1 MTNVPSVA
9 VSVNLLESGL
19 VSTAVINNSSGPLTL
34 NIDSNNLI
42 NIIDSASNINNHF
55 TELSNF
61 FESSTNGNSN
71 ISLLGNIISS
81 GGLLNISTNQLINSL
96 DVVPYIA
103 NGYVVSDSNVNILS
117 ALDALNNAYLNSQL
131 VSIRSTDLSTL
142 NLNVSN
148 FNLYSDSFLSILSNG
163 YQVTDTA
170 SNITNLSELAILKA
184 AYSLGNLKAISIS
197 SSSSSTTFTTAN
209 ILNNASILSIIN
221 DGTYKVTITDSV
233 RNVQSYLDKLL
244 ALPIPN
250 VLSNIILTDSTTD
263 IRLSITSTQLTND
276 AVVLGILTSKYN
288 KQIYL
293 SVSDATAAN
302 QAHISLAVA
311 QALAVKNIKFAPA
324 IANYIW
330 IDISNCNDSTL
341 MAQATTA
348 AIALGV
354 THIDPPVNLD
364 QVIVA
369 GAEWMNISTV
379 SEMHQSGFD
388 YAYELIGNT
397 NPATP
402 THLDQALA
410 QEIPSLQT
418 LGQLSTDEGSA
429 VEALLQ
435 GKAHSSAYTD
445 QQLAYD
451 LSQALVH
458 SGIAN
463 LTLDA
468 GAIDMSDVLAANL
481 THAGILRGST
491 HSQVSITVNPN
502 DDHIYTTLK
511 EMADLHISHLNIGQ
525 ITEAYVDLGLPNN
538 DSLALANLKS
548 ILNELIPDS
557 VHPMLQ
563 LNGQNNSHLT
573 LLISND
579 VAAQIEQLGG
589 ISTEM
594 IDQMTQL
601 GINEIDILA
610 SAGDAMHHQILSQDA
625 VVAQTPVPTIEIK
638 TIGADTDATAFD
650 HLTHHIG

>member
-1 MTNVPSVA
+1 
-9 VSVNLLESGL
+9 L
-19 VSTAVINNSSGPLTL
+19 V
-34 NIDSNNLI
+34 
-42 NIIDSASNINNHF
+42 
-55 TELSNF
+55 
-61 FESSTNGNSN
+61 
-71 ISLLGNIISS
+71 
-81 GGLLNISTNQLINSL
+81 
-96 DVVPYIA
+96 
-103 NGYVVSDSNVNILS
+103 
-117 ALDALNNAYLNSQL
+117 
-131 VSIRSTDLSTL
+131 
-142 NLNVSN
+142 
-148 FNLYSDSFLSILSNG
+148 
-163 YQVTDTA
+163 
-170 SNITNLSELAILKA
+170 
-184 AYSLGNLKAISIS
+184 
-197 SSSSSTTFTTAN
+197 
-209 ILNNASILSIIN
+209 
-221 DGTYKVTITDSV
+221 
-233 RNVQSYLDKLL
+233 
-244 ALPIPN
+244 LPIPN
-250 VLSNIILTDSTTD
+250 VLNSIVLTDSTST
-263 IRLSITSTQLTND
+263 INFSTTSSQLTND
-276 AVVLGILTSKYN
+276 ASVLEILSSRNN

-293 SVSDATAAN
+293 VVSDATSKN
-302 QAHISLAVA
+302 QAHISLAEA
-311 QALAVKNIKFAPA
+311 QALATAKIKFAPA
-324 IANYIW
+324 ISNYIW
-330 IDISNCNDSTL
+330 IDILDCNDTSL
-341 MAQATTA
+341 MAQARTA

-354 THIDPPVNLD
+354 THIDPPVALD
-364 QVIVA
+364 QVIAA
-369 GAEWMNISTV
+369 GAEWMNIAVV
-379 SEMHQSGFD
+379 SEMHQSGID
-388 YAYELIGNT
+388 YSYELTGSSS
-397 NPATP
+397 PATP

-511 EMADLHISHLNIGQ
+511 EMADLHISHLNLGQ

-548 ILNELIPDS
+548 ILNELILDS

-589 ISTEM
+589 INTEM

-610 SAGDAMHHQILSQDA
+610 SAGDATHHQILSQDA

>member
-1 MTNVPSVA
+1 M
-9 VSVNLLESGL
+9 
-19 VSTAVINNSSGPLTL
+19 
-34 NIDSNNLI
+34 
-42 NIIDSASNINNHF
+42 
-55 TELSNF
+55 
-61 FESSTNGNSN
+61 
-71 ISLLGNIISS
+71 
-81 GGLLNISTNQLINSL
+81 
-96 DVVPYIA
+96 PYIS
-103 NGYVVSDSNVNILS
+103 NGYVVSDSNINILS
-117 ALDALNNAYLNSQL
+117 SLDDLNNAYINSLL
-131 VSIRSTDLSTL
+131 VSIRSTDSTSL
-142 NLNVSN
+142 NINVTN
-148 FNLYSDSFLSILSNG
+148 FNLYSDSFLNILSKG
-163 YQVTDTA
+163 YQVTDFA
-170 SNITNLSELAILKA
+170 SQITSLNELGLLNA
-184 AYSLGNLKAISIS
+184 AYSIGNLKAITITDFDTK
-197 SSSSSTTFTTAN
+197 TTFSTAN
-209 ILNNASILSIIN
+209 ILNYASILSIIN
-221 DGTYKVTITDSV
+221 NGTYHVSITDTA

-244 ALPIPN
+244 VLPIPK
-250 VLSNIILTDSTTD
+250 VLNSIVLTDST
-263 IRLSITSTQLTND
+263 STINFSTTAIQLTND
-276 AVVLGILTSKYN
+276 AAVLEILSSRNN

-293 SVSDATAAN
+293 VVSDATAN
-302 QAHISLAVA
+302 KQVHISLAEA
-311 QALAVKNIKFAPA
+311 QALATAKIKFAPA
-324 IANYIW
+324 ISNYIW
-330 IDISNCNDSTL
+330 IDILNCNDSTL

-511 EMADLHISHLNIGQ
+511 EMADLHISHLNLGQ

-610 SAGDAMHHQILSQDA
+610 SAGDATHHQILSQDA